1 MIKSKILIDK
11 VNNIYFDLKAEKYAV
26 KRHNDDIL
34 TSNEEYVSL
43 ENQLGKTKF
52 LLAKAEY
59 SDNVE
64 EVKNLSLQVEVL
76 EKRIE
81 NLKKALPLAPTEYK
95 CEICKDVGVVN
106 GKRCKCY
113 YKYLTKVA
121 LESLDVQEPKD
132 SEFSNL
138 IQNPNLTKQFKVI
151 KNYADNFPNTKI
163 SNLIFSGNVGTG
175 KTELAKCVLTQVK
188 KRDYIAL
195 FLTST
200 ELNAIFV
207 KMHTSQVDRNLIFEV
222 LSDADLL
229 IIDDLGTE
237 TLYKNVTV
245 EYLLSLVSNRI
256 EKGKHL
262 IITTNLT
269 DKELIERYNERFTSR
284 ILDKSKS
291 LFIPFYSSDFRKQ
304 L

>member
-1 MIKSKILIDK
+1 MIKSKILIEQ
-11 VNNIYFDLKAEKYAV
+11 VNNKYFDLKAEKYAV
-26 KRHNDDIL
+26 KRYNDDIL
-34 TSNEEYVSL
+34 NSNEEYVSL
-43 ENQLGKTKF
+43 ESNLGKAKF
-52 LLAKAEY
+52 MLAKAEY
-59 SDNVE
+59 NENAED
-64 EVKNLSLQVEVL
+64 VKNLSIQVEILNKRL
-76 EKRIE
+76 EE
-81 NLKKALPLAPTEYK
+81 LKKKLNLAPIKYN
-95 CEICKDVGVVN
+95 CDICKDTGVIN

-113 YKYLTKVA
+113 YKYLTQFA
-121 LESLDVQEPKD
+121 LESLDVSEPEN

-138 IQNPNLTKQFKVI
+138 IQNPKLAKQFKVI
-151 KNYADNFPNTKI
+151 KNYADNFPSTQI

-188 KRDYIAL
+188 KCDYIAL

-200 ELNAIFV
+200 ELNAIFT
-207 KMHTSQVDRNLIFEV
+207 KMHTCQVDRNLIFEV

-237 TLYKNVTV
+237 TLYKNVTI

-269 DKELIERYNERFTSR
+269 DKELVERYNERFTSR

-291 LFIPFYSSDFRKQ
+291 LFIPFYSDDFRKQ
-304 L
+304 I